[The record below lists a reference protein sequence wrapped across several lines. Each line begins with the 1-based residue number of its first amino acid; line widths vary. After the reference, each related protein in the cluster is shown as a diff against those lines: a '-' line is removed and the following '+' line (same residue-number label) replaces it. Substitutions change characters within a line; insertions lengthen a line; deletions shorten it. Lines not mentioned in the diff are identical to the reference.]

1 MGSQAGLEGSA
12 VGAEPPSH
20 GLGMQ
25 CSEANRT
32 FCPSGWASV
41 SSDQF
46 IILRRG
52 FQEEEMALTKTSWGA
67 AVVDEWAW
75 AQMRGGRPLRASPV
89 VLEGVLCTD
98 AGVRLFTF
106 VTWSCDAAERVCS
119 GGSTWT
125 LG

>member
-12 VGAEPPSH
+12 VGAEPPSD

-32 FCPSGWASV
+32 SAPSGWASV

-52 FQEEEMALTKTSWGA
+52 FQEEEMAQTKTSWGA

-75 AQMRGGRPLRASPV
+75 AQMRGGRQGACKGRSKVIVMLQWAMGPSW
-89 VLEGVLCTD
+89 G
-98 AGVRLFTF
+98 
-106 VTWSCDAAERVCS
+106 
-119 GGSTWT
+119 
-125 LG
+125 